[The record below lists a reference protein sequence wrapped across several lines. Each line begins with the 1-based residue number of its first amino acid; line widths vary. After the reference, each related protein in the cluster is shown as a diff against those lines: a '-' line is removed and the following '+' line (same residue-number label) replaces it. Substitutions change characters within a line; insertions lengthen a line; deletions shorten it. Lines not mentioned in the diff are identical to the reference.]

1 MHEFKERI
9 KLIHRELGIPAAYE
23 SEYGLVLQKEE
34 TVLIEIGNDIY
45 GRAQRLAP
53 AAADAW
59 RAMKEHALKEGVVL
73 NVVSAF
79 RAVDKQSQIIQRK
92 LDSGQYLSEILKV
105 CAAPGYSEHH
115 TGRAL
120 DLASNGS
127 DPLTEAFATTEA
139 FRWLEKNAHLH
150 AFSLSYPKRNKF
162 SISYQPWHWAY
173 NPD

>member
-79 RAVDKQSQIIQRK
+79 RTVDKQTQIIQRK
-92 LDSGQYLSEILKV
+92 LDSGQSLSEILKV

-120 DLASNGS
+120 DLTSNGS
-127 DPLTEAFATTEA
+127 EALSEAFDTTEA
-139 FRWLEKNAHLH
+139 FHWLEKYAHLH
-150 AFSLSYPKRNKF
+150 SFTLSYPKRNKVG
-162 SISYQPWHWAY
+162 ISYEPWHWAY
-173 NPD
+173 NPG